1 MNLFTRN
8 LFSGTVYPGK
18 AAVMPGEADFFAG
31 RGPVS
36 SAEERRKEARAKNIS
51 GTKKIIPAASAARMI
66 WWGMVDLPHSGHK
79 LRLHR
84 STQ

>member
-18 AAVMPGEADFFAG
+18 AAVMPGETDFFAG

-51 GTKKIIPAASAARMI
+51 GTKKSSRQQA
-66 WWGMVDLPHSGHK
+66 LPG
-79 LRLHR
+79 
-84 STQ
+84 